1 MKIMLQELKD
11 AVRKVGLE
19 LHPGKTK
26 ILLNQFACEGTRPKN
41 LDAGGSKVEVLAA
54 AASTKYLGRLLN
66 ITSPSALHETE
77 ISNRIAVAWRKFWAN
92 KRELCDKSFKLR
104 HRLRFF
110 DQVITPSLLYASGC
124 WTLTVELKHKLR
136 TCQRQMLR
144 KILNT
149 KRLKFEMD
157 YSPSSLDSSSTSMA
171 SLSTTG
177 NIELE
182 GWIDYIIR
190 ATRVAEGLSKR
201 FGVRDWVAEHY
212 RLKFRLAGHVARRED
227 GRWSEQ
233 VLHFRPRDGSRQQ
246 GHPCKRWSD
255 DLEHFFG
262 AAHGLQGGQ
271 WKSLVTPREQW
282 HALEEVFVAFH
293 VR

>member
-1 MKIMLQELKD
+1 M
-11 AVRKVGLE
+11 
-19 LHPGKTK
+19 
-26 ILLNQFACEGTRPKN
+26 
-41 LDAGGSKVEVLAA
+41 
-54 AASTKYLGRLLN
+54 
-66 ITSPSALHETE
+66 
-77 ISNRIAVAWRKFWAN
+77 
-92 KRELCDKSFKLR
+92 
-104 HRLRFF
+104 
-110 DQVITPSLLYASGC
+110 
-124 WTLTVELKHKLR
+124 
-136 TCQRQMLR
+136 
-144 KILNT
+144 
-149 KRLKFEMD
+149 
-157 YSPSSLDSSSTSMA
+157 
-171 SLSTTG
+171 
-177 NIELE
+177 
-182 GWIDYIIR
+182 
-190 ATRVAEGLSKR
+190 AEGLSKR